1 MKILIPAYQPNDKLI
16 DLIKELKKDCDF
28 GIIIVD
34 DGSGNDYAN
43 IFDQAK
49 KLDCE
54 VISYPEN
61 HGKGYALK
69 TGIQYLKEINEP
81 DGFVSADADG
91 QHLPSDIIKIA
102 KLLLEKKHDL
112 IIGTR
117 DFSLPEIPLRN
128 KFGNKFSIIMFNSM
142 TGISLNDTQTGL
154 RAYSSSLFDNLLNT
168 EGNRYEYEF
177 NFLLKIKENNIDFI
191 QMPIETVYDGN
202 KSSHFRPI
210 KDSILIYKPVAKFF
224 ISSIVSALLDF
235 ILLFVFKSLTNNLLY
250 SVVLARII
258 SSLFNFIVNRNIV
271 FNNKNGK
278 LSSHFIKY
286 YSLAIIILGLNYLS
300 LHLLNEILGMPLV
313 IAKII
318 VEIVLYTLSFIA
330 QKRFVFKNKSWQ
342 EILYMLILQTTN
354 LERILNMFFIANAN
368 LIALLLSLL
377 LLNNIEMFFHVH
389 KYAPCLTTA

>member
-16 DLIKELKKDCDF
+16 DLIKELKKDCNF

-34 DGSGNDYAN
+34 DGSGQDYAH

-69 TGIQYLKEINEP
+69 TGIRYLQEINEL

-91 QHLPSDIIKIA
+91 QHLPNDIIKIA
-102 KLLLEKKHDL
+102 NLLLEKKHDL

-142 TGISLNDTQTGL
+142 TGVSLNDTQTGL
-154 RAYSSSLFDNLLNT
+154 RAYSSDLFDRLLET

-235 ILLFVFKSLTNNLLY
+235 ILLFIFKNITKNLLY

-278 LSSHFIKY
+278 LSSHFVKY
-286 YSLAIIILGLNYLS
+286 YSLAIIILALNYLS

-318 VEIVLYTLSFIA
+318 VEIVLYTLSFIV
-330 QKRFVFKNKSWQ
+330 QKRFVFKNKS
-342 EILYMLILQTTN
+342 
-354 LERILNMFFIANAN
+354 
-368 LIALLLSLL
+368 
-377 LLNNIEMFFHVH
+377 
-389 KYAPCLTTA
+389 